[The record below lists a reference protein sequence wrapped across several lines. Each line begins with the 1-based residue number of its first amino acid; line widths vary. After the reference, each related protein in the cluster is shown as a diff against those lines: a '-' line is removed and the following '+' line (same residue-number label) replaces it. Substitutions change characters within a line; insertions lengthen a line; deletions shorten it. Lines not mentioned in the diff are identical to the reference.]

1 MIEQEDE
8 IATDPLTATEPR
20 FVANVH
26 QALESRGMAKIK
38 LDFPDPKSSFLEKLV
53 CSFNKNH
60 GHQLPITHSASQG
73 WFWDVRPSNGTL
85 IPLQT
90 ANHRARSETM
100 EDFPWHTD
108 CSYEASPPRYFGLHV
123 LQHDRHGGGT
133 LSAMNIEK
141 LGEALSPEAR
151 QSLRRNEYTITIPPE
166 FIKDASQTKI
176 AGNIMAFGQTSGS
189 TTTMMRYRRDLLK
202 PQTTAAA
209 AALHELDT
217 LLDGTSG
224 VAAKSTVHLT
234 ASDCPSVRSGIKT
247 SNAMDETTPL
257 LLRNQSHAL
266 SKKRLLAVFP
276 ALALI
281 QFTSFLDQ
289 TAISTSLP
297 AIASALDTGASISLV
312 GASFLITSTSIQLIN
327 GRLSDIFGR
336 KAALV
341 TALCIMGAGNLWSG
355 FCTTPLQLF
364 VSRACTGFGAGA
376 INALVQIAIADIT
389 TLEQR
394 GYYFGMVG
402 MAVAFGNG
410 LGPVVGGVLTQ
421 SFGWRWA
428 FWGKSS
434 SRWNAAAAHGG
445 SPWAYFGPDRHHY
458 IGHWAIQASHCLWCI
473 LLGFCCSGE
482 IILEPNIRNMEILV
496 GLLAGSDTENRAV
509 LTGLRNFVRD
519 LGGATGTTVSGT
531 TLSNLLFAQ
540 LQHRF
545 SPEMIARL
553 TSSAFALKD
562 LGLTDSEQRLISGA
576 YMNSLRV
583 IYVTFAVLAVI
594 HLCLCLFIKD
604 HGLKQRHAMQSAQRA
619 S

>member
-1 MIEQEDE
+1 MNVANSSSR
-8 IATDPLTATEPR
+8 ATDPLSATEPR

-26 QALESRGMAKIK
+26 EELERSGMAKIK
-38 LDFPDPKSSFLEKLV
+38 LDFSDPKSSFLEKLV

-133 LSAMNIEK
+133 LSAMNIER

-151 QSLRRNEYTITIPPE
+151 QSLRRSEYTITIPPE
-166 FIKDASQTKI
+166 FIKDASRTKI
-176 AGNIMAFGQTSGS
+176 EGNIMAFGHTSGS
-189 TTTMMRYRRDLLK
+189 TTTLMRYRRDLLK
-202 PQTTAAA
+202 PQTAAAA
-209 AALHELDT
+209 AALRELDT
-217 LLDGTSG
+217 LLGGTSG
-224 VAAKSTVHLT
+224 LAAESTVHLT
-234 ASDCPSVRSGIKT
+234 ASDCPSVVLSAKVLESGINT
-247 SNAMDETTPL
+247 SGAMDETTPL

-266 SKKRLLAVFP
+266 SKRRLLAVFP

-428 FWGKSS
+428 FWYPLL
-434 SRWNAAAAHGG
+434 WAVQDYHG
-445 SPWAYFGPDRHHY
+445 
-458 IGHWAIQASHCLWCI
+458 I
-473 LLGFCCSGE
+473 LQPL
-482 IILEPNIRNMEILV
+482 
-496 GLLAGSDTENRAV
+496 
-509 LTGLRNFVRD
+509 
-519 LGGATGTTVSGT
+519 
-531 TLSNLLFAQ
+531 
-540 LQHRF
+540 
-545 SPEMIARL
+545 
-553 TSSAFALKD
+553 
-562 LGLTDSEQRLISGA
+562 
-576 YMNSLRV
+576 
-583 IYVTFAVLAVI
+583 
-594 HLCLCLFIKD
+594 
-604 HGLKQRHAMQSAQRA
+604 
-619 S
+619 